1 MWHAVRN
8 RAIKGNR
15 LQDDPEAEIRRQDFK
30 TTKKLLKFYYIKE
43 REWSRKNIW
52 RNNGGNISQ
61 IHWKTLTYKMGELSN
76 SINNQYKEN

>member
-52 RNNGGNISQ
+52 RNNGGNFPKFTEK
-61 IHWKTLTYKMGELSN
+61 H
-76 SINNQYKEN
+76 